1 MMDDSPA
8 PASVQNALQIMLET
22 GNDHVVDV
30 ILDCIGTR
38 MQTGKMKDVWWSEC
52 VLEPFEH
59 SFSSKPNLHRR
70 VKDLCYDIAEALQST

>member
-30 ILDCIGTR
+30 ILDRIGTR
-38 MQTGKMKDVWWSEC
+38 MQSGERKDIWWAEN

-59 SFSSKPNLHRR
+59 ALRSKPKIARR
-70 VKDLCYDIAEALQST
+70 INDLCFDIAEALQST